1 MSLLALEHVC
11 KSYRVGGRERAVL
24 HDITL
29 ELEAGELSVIWGLRR
44 SGRSTLLRV
53 AAGIEAPDRGVVR
66 FQGRDLAED
75 REAALGGGG
84 IGWCQSTFRSTEGR
98 GVLDQVAVG
107 LLTCGVSPALAHER
121 ARDALARV
129 GAERCAALR
138 LGELDGAEALRVGL
152 ARTLAVQPRLLVV
165 DEPTRG
171 VDQLDRDDVLRLLR
185 SLADEGIAILAST
198 RESIGLAGA
207 DRTWALSD
215 GELRGGHA
223 PKLAEVVA
231 LHEAPTR
238 RLRRVAGLRAGI
250 ASAEPAVRATLEP
263 SEHA

>member
-1 MSLLALEHVC
+1 MSLLALERVGKH
-11 KSYRVGGRERAVL
+11 YRVGLRERAVL

-29 ELEAGELSVIWGLRR
+29 ELEAGELAAVWGLRR

-66 FQGRDLAED
+66 FDGRDLAED

-98 GVLDQVAVG
+98 GVLDQVMIG
-107 LLTCGVSPALAHER
+107 LLTCGVPPPLAHER
-121 ARDALARV
+121 AREALARV
-129 GAERCAALR
+129 GAERCATLR

-152 ARTLAVQPRLLVV
+152 ARTLAVRPRLLVI
-165 DEPTRG
+165 DEATGG
-171 VDQLDRDDVLRLLR
+171 VDQFDRDPILRLLR

-198 RESIGLAGA
+198 RESVGLAGA

-215 GELRGGHA
+215 GELRSGHT
-223 PKLAEVVA
+223 PRLAEVLP
-231 LHEAPTR
+231 LHGAGARKLR
-238 RLRRVAGLRAGI
+238 RLPAPRAAGGSPEL
-250 ASAEPAVRATLEP
+250 TLEP
-263 SEHA
+263 SDHA